1 MSEMIPIF
9 FSTSLWRLAQ
19 DIIFWASYPKWVCGH
34 NTAIDQ
40 MAGPAYLPLIEH
52 IAHLAAFGRT
62 VKCIKTLLQMHS
74 FWACSWRCTSHN
86 IKLNI
91 PLTKCKWWLCSLTL
105 LGGIR
110 CGNQFT
116 SKYQDVI
123 MDCHQFPF
131 VKKYKKHSKDV
142 AQSKNPDTSIVLF
155 CTILLAIS
163 CKARRSH
170 KAKLIMAAG

>member
-1 MSEMIPIF
+1 MIPIF
-9 FSTSLWRLAQ
+9 VSTSLWRLAQ

-110 CGNQFT
+110 YWNQFT
-116 SKYQDVI
+116 TKYQDVI
-123 MDCHQFPF
+123 INFRSSRRT
-131 VKKYKKHSKDV
+131 K
-142 AQSKNPDTSIVLF
+142 SIQNILRIQKILTHLALYLFALF
-155 CTILLAIS
+155 CLRLRSGYIL
-163 CKARRSH
+163 
-170 KAKLIMAAG
+170 